1 MLKTISLPV
10 GSLLFMLVLLV
21 VYLHKSRVAK
31 YKNKYFLGLLIL
43 LIGVLVT
50 EIGTYFSMLNMI
62 KHPKINEAVARVHS
76 IMDLAWTITMA
87 GYLFS
92 YVKNNSKNKKEK
104 NPNRVFIFLF
114 IITSVISFFMPFDF
128 VVKGDSAYLSGL
140 ALGFLYTIGV
150 GVVVIAGVLV
160 LINQKDI
167 LFIKK
172 LPIIVAIIETSIT
185 VPLSLAYPTMY
196 IITTSFAFK
205 TYLIYFTLENPDL
218 YLISELKKQ
227 KKNADDSSRAKS
239 DFLSN
244 MSNEIRTPMNAIIG
258 FSEAIIKDS
267 NLDLEEAKN
276 DIKHIY
282 SAGGTLLE
290 IINNILDISKIESG
304 EEIVE
309 TKEYN
314 LASIILELHSIIDA
328 RLAGSKVRFVTNID
342 ESLPAKIEG
351 DKTKIFQILLN
362 ILSNSVKYTEV
373 GRIELKIK
381 GEIVKDDVILHIRV
395 SDTGLGIKEEDY
407 NKIFEK
413 LVSSENTPSINESE
427 GAGLGLVISK
437 KLVTLLNGKIW
448 FESKY
453 GAGTDFYLDIPQRIV
468 DRSFMGD
475 IFTSEA
481 NAKNMSD
488 KYFDCSNYKVLL
500 VDDNELNLKVAKKLL
515 SPYNFQITVLNNG
528 QDCVNLIKSGE
539 EYDLIFLD
547 HMMPGMDGIEVLHIL
562 KSLESYDI
570 PPVVALT
577 ANAITGM
584 REMYIKEG
592 FDDYLA
598 KPINIGELNRL
609 LEKYFKNK

>member
-104 NPNRVFIFLF
+104 NPNRIFIFLF
-114 IITSVISFFMPFDF
+114 IITSIISFFMPFDF
-128 VVKGDSAYLSGL
+128 IVKGDSAYLSGL

-314 LASIILELHSIIDA
+314 LASVILELHSIIDA

-342 ESLPAKIEG
+342 ESLPVKIEG

-362 ILSNSVKYTEV
+362 ILSNAVKYTEV
-373 GRIELKIK
+373 GRIELKVK
-381 GEIVKDDVILHIRV
+381 GEIIKDDVLLHIRV

-453 GAGTDFYLDIPQRIV
+453 GAGTDFYIDIPQRIV

-481 NAKNMSD
+481 NVKNMAD

-562 KSLESYDI
+562 KSLESYNI

-584 REMYIKEG
+584 REMYLKEG
-592 FDDYLA
+592 FDDYLS
-598 KPINIGELNRL
+598 KPINIGELNKL

>member
-104 NPNRVFIFLF
+104 NPNRIFIVLF
-114 IITSVISFFMPFDF
+114 IITSIISFFMPFDF
-128 VVKGDSAYLSGL
+128 IVKGDSAYLSGL

-185 VPLSLAYPTMY
+185 VPLSLAYPSMY

-244 MSNEIRTPMNAIIG
+244 MSNEISTPMNAIIG
-258 FSEAIIKDS
+258 FSEAIIKDG

-314 LASIILELHSIIDA
+314 LASVILELHSIIDA

-342 ESLPAKIEG
+342 ESLPVKIEG

-362 ILSNSVKYTEV
+362 ILSNAVKYTEV
-373 GRIELKIK
+373 GRIELKVK
-381 GEIVKDDVILHIRV
+381 GEIIKDDVLLHIRV

-413 LVSSENTPSINESE
+413 LVSSENTPAINESE

-453 GAGTDFYLDIPQRIV
+453 GAGTDFYIDIPQKIV

-481 NAKNMSD
+481 NVKNMTD

-562 KSLESYDI
+562 KSLESYNI

-584 REMYIKEG
+584 REMYLKEG
-592 FDDYLA
+592 FDDYLS
-598 KPINIGELNRL
+598 KPINIGELNKL

>member
-1 MLKTISLPV
+1 MLKTISLPF
-10 GSLLFMLVLLV
+10 GSLLFMFVLLV
-21 VYLHKSRVAK
+21 VYLHKSKVAK
-31 YKNKYFLGLLIL
+31 YKNNFFLGLLYL

-50 EIGTYFSMLNMI
+50 EMGTYFAMLNMD
-62 KHPKINEAVARVHS
+62 KHPNINEAVARVHS
-76 IMDLAWTITMA
+76 IIDLAWTITMA

-92 YVKNNSKNKKEK
+92 YVKNNSNKKKEI
-104 NPNRVFIFLF
+104 NPNKIFVALF
-114 IITSVISFFMPFDF
+114 ILTSILSFFMPFDF
-128 VVKGDSAYLSGL
+128 IVKGDSAYLSGL

-172 LPIIVAIIETSIT
+172 LPIIVTIIETSIT

-218 YLISELKKQ
+218 YLISELKKAKQ
-227 KKNADDSSRAKS
+227 KADDSSKAKS

-244 MSNEIRTPMNAIIG
+244 MSHEIKTPMNAIIG
-258 FSEAIIKDS
+258 FSESIMNDQD
-267 NLDLEEAKN
+267 LDMSQVEN

-282 SAGGTLLE
+282 SAGGSLLE

-304 EEIVE
+304 EETIE

-314 LASIILELHSIIDA
+314 LASVILELHSIIDA
-328 RLAGSKVRFVTNID
+328 RLAGTKVRFTTNID
-342 ESLPAKIEG
+342 ESLPVKIAG
-351 DKTKIFQILLN
+351 DKTKVFQILLN
-362 ILSNSVKYTEV
+362 ILSNAIKYTEV

-381 GEIVKDDVILHIRV
+381 GEINRDVVILHIRV
-395 SDTGLGIKEEDY
+395 SDTGIGIKEEDY

-413 LVSSENTPSINESE
+413 FSRLDDATANEIE
-427 GAGLGLVISK
+427 GTGLGLVITK
-437 KLVTLLNGKIW
+437 KLVDMMNGQIW

-453 GAGTDFYLDIPQRIV
+453 GAGTDFYVDITQTIV

-481 NAKNMSD
+481 TNKNAAN
-488 KYFDCSNYKVLL
+488 KYFDCSKYRVLV
-500 VDDNELNLKVAKKLL
+500 VDDNELNIKVAKKLL
-515 SPYNFQITVLNNG
+515 GPYNFQITTLNNG

-547 HMMPGMDGIEVLHIL
+547 HMMPGMDGIEVLHVL
-562 KSLESYDI
+562 KGLESYNI

-584 REMYIKEG
+584 RDMYIKEG
-592 FDDYLA
+592 FDEYLS
-598 KPINIGELNRL
+598 KPINISELNKII
-609 LEKYFKNK
+609 EKYFKN